1 MADVVGDFSAV
12 EKDVN
17 RMRAQ
22 YVSGALLEKK
32 YRFATRLTDAQ
43 SFYLAK
49 DYDRAAMLLLDL
61 VDDPKN
67 KRHPAYR
74 DGLYYLAESLSPEKF

>member
-1 MADVVGDFSAV
+1 MRSESLADVVGDFSSV

-17 RMRAQ
+17 RMRA
-22 YVSGALLEKK
+22 VRVGRADGKK

-43 SFYLAK
+43 SFFLAK

-61 VDDPKN
+61 VDDQKN
-67 KRHPAYR
+67 KLNPAYR
-74 DGLYYLAESLSPEKF
+74 DGLTT